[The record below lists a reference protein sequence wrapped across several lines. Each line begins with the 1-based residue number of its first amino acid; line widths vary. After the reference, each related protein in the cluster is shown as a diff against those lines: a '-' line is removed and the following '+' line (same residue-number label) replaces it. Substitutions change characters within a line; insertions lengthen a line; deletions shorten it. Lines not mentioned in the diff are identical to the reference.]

1 MENIELLNK
10 KSDKELYQAFLDSD
24 KEALNILIA
33 RYHKELTNFILTYV
47 KKIDIAEDIVQDCFM
62 YIILNQYEYDFKY
75 SFRTYLYT
83 LAKSRSLNYLK
94 KVKRTSLIEEDFNV
108 DDIVQLNSNIENDI
122 MKKEDKQ
129 ILFKALKKLPE
140 KYQGIITLYYFKE
153 FKYKEICKILN
164 QSMPKTKM
172 MINRAR
178 KKLEKILREVYN
190 YDE

>member
-1 MENIELLNK
+1 MNNIELLNK
-10 KSDKELYQAFLDSD
+10 KSDKELYQAFLNSD

-33 RYHKELTNFILTYV
+33 RYRKELTNFIITYV
-47 KKIDIAEDIVQDCFM
+47 KKLDVAEDIVQDCFM
-62 YIILNQYEYDFKY
+62 YIIINPMEYDFKY
-75 SFRTYLYT
+75 SFRTYLYV

-94 KVKRTSLIEEDFNV
+94 KAKRTSFIEEDSNI
-108 DDIVQLNSNIENDI
+108 DDIFQLNCDIENDI
-122 MKKEDKQ
+122 MKKEDNQ
-129 ILFKALKKLPE
+129 MLFKALNKLPA
-140 KYQGIITLYYFKE
+140 KYQNIITLFYFKE

-178 KKLEKILREVYN
+178 KKLEKILKEDQN